1 MIEEN
6 INNLEWLL
14 DYEVIQSARHRRFV
28 ALVML
33 SPKKSSEQL
42 LTRILA
48 GMIRHS
54 DTYFSINGYVA
65 VLMGETDR
73 AGALMAVKR
82 YQELVNGAIDV
93 RYSVASFP
101 DDVKE
106 TSKIINTAYRRLEAA
121 HTLDSGAVVAEG

>member
-1 MIEEN
+1 M
-6 INNLEWLL
+6 
-14 DYEVIQSARHRRFV
+14 DYELTQSARHRRFLS
-28 ALVML
+28 LVMI

-54 DTYFSINGYVA
+54 DTYFSINGSVV
-65 VLMGETDR
+65 VLMGETDG

-82 YQELVNGAIDV
+82 YQELINGAIDV
-93 RYSVASFP
+93 RYSVTSFP

-121 HTLDSGAVVAEG
+121 HALDSGAVVAEG